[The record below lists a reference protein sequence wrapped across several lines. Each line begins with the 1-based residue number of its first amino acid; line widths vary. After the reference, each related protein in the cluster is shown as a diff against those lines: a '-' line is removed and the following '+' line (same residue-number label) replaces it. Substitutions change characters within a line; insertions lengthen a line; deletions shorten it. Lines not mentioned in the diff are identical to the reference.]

1 MTANEGRNDAKDS
14 IHALKDIVVGA
25 AEVAEYQLTER
36 FLPSIH
42 TDFKN

>member
-25 AEVAEYQLTER
+25 AEVAEYQFTER
-36 FLPSIH
+36 CLPSIH